1 MATEGLHQRLNIKL
15 KSWPPIQG
23 CQEMSCPRG
32 LRRNP
37 METLNIRCLQRG
49 GGAALIQNNIN
60 LLNQR
65 GSGSAR
71 AMRPEQAKQII
82 RHKGVLTVEAAAK
95 SLRESSTFL
104 STTEHSVSYAET
116 KHQEP
121 SARKKCPE
129 CAHALPFYRK
139 YDVMLTSYVRMFQA
153 QWWESL

>member
-1 MATEGLHQRLNIKL
+1 
-15 KSWPPIQG
+15 
-23 CQEMSCPRG
+23 MSCPRG

-37 METLNIRCLQRG
+37 TETLNIRCLWQG
-49 GGAALIQNNIN
+49 GGPALIQNNIN
-60 LLNQR
+60 LLNRR
-65 GSGSAR
+65 GSGSAQ

-82 RHKGVLTVEAAAK
+82 RRKGILTIEAAAK
-95 SLRESSTFL
+95 FLRESSTFL

-129 CAHALPFYRK
+129 HVYALPFYRK
-139 YDVMLTSYVRMFQA
+139 YDVTLTSYVRTFWA